1 LRRYGEEGRGSVS
14 ALATANTATFIKTA
28 VASVALR

>member
-1 LRRYGEEGRGSVS
+1 MS

-28 VASVALR
+28 VASLALRQGGATYVCEH